1 MAFAFDVNCDTIRGC
16 SCYGSLLWVE
26 SSMGWGC
33 DREPETLLTASWCLY
48 NFYIEFK
55 IKQQSKCGEKHIWL
69 ILIAILDASCHTCCL
84 HGFQT
89 EVLGNTRYLSKKD
102 IRCFLSRVDW
112 EMVWTSLAGQV
123 ASLTNIWSLLPG
135 RPHPRMVNWNQLQNV
150 PAQVLYID
158 STTLRRCHG
167 SRILSLCALL
177 PISHLFFLQKWFVS
191 MKSLGPLDLH

>member
-55 IKQQSKCGEKHIWL
+55 IKQQSECGERHIWL

-89 EVLGNTRYLSKKD
+89 EVLGNTRYQKRTSDAFFQGSLERWCELRWLDKLLRWQISEAFCQGAP
-102 IRCFLSRVDW
+102 IPGW
-112 EMVWTSLAGQV
+112 WTGTSCRMY
-123 ASLTNIWSLLPG
+123 
-135 RPHPRMVNWNQLQNV
+135 RPK
-150 PAQVLYID
+150 Y
-158 STTLRRCHG
+158 ST
-167 SRILSLCALL
+167 
-177 PISHLFFLQKWFVS
+177 
-191 MKSLGPLDLH
+191 